1 MSQNTKILSVIAVLI
16 IAAAVYFL
24 SDSRVADAPTKP
36 VNGTTSTATS
46 TKEFS
51 LEIVDKKVQG
61 NSTLRVNQGDTIV
74 VKITANE
81 AEEFHVH
88 AYDDS
93 VELEP
98 GVEATLSFVADA
110 SGRFPF
116 ELEKSGTEI
125 GAIEVL
131 P

>member
-1 MSQNTKILSVIAVLI
+1 MNQTSKILSVIAVLI
-16 IAAAVYFL
+16 IAAAVYFF
-24 SDSRVADAPTKP
+24 SSSRVADAPVT
-36 VNGTTSTATS
+36 VENVATSTVSS
-46 TKEFS
+46 TKEFR
-51 LEIVDKKVQG
+51 LEIVDKEVIG
-61 NSTLRVNQGDTIV
+61 NSTFTVKRGDTIV
-74 VKITANE
+74 IKITADE

-98 GVEATLSFVADA
+98 GVEAALSFVADA

-116 ELEKSGTEI
+116 ELEKSGAEI